1 MTRLRPVPRIAL
13 PLILGGMLVLML
25 ATAGR
30 YMELAG
36 LIAFATGTLLP
47 LRHLSYLTLG
57 TALAVPQSHELDQLL
72 MLWHEVHLH
81 EVLLALLLLRVGA
94 AMLLVPPGD
103 RPMLSTSSRT
113 ALWLLLAAGFVVAG
127 VWQNGAIAVLQDA
140 RPLLA
145 YASAGAAFLL
155 ARQDPQG
162 YVRGLAATL
171 LIAMLLV
178 TVCGLALLW
187 SASLLPDGVIATLQD
202 EGRLGIR
209 NGSVALF
216 SAALAAALLVFG
228 RSSSEKLLPAVALLA
243 VAVQLLVAQNRS
255 MILVIP
261 VVLVLAYRSASR
273 MSPGRRTSSLVVIA
287 VVLGLAMLLSLA
299 IPGLSEGLSERFM
312 ALLPDQTLEDPSA
325 IARLSMAAEALRQF
339 QANMA
344 FGSGIGSRLAIMFYD
359 AQLAESYYIDNLW
372 LVILVKGGIA
382 AMLWFLAGI
391 YGVFRSIA
399 QARAQWR
406 GDPILAPFVA
416 AAAAILP
423 GVLALAFFNAGL
435 WAHPPMI
442 VATAFLLGT
451 LAAMARSRA
460 AHTGRSEALARD
472 ALPAA

>member
-1 MTRLRPVPRIAL
+1 VTRLRPVPPVAL
-13 PLILGGMLVLML
+13 PLVLGGTLVLML
-25 ATAGR
+25 ASAGR
-30 YMELAG
+30 YMELGALVALAMG
-36 LIAFATGTLLP
+36 ILLP
-47 LRHLSYLTLG
+47 LRHLSYLALG
-57 TALAVPQSHELDQLL
+57 AALVVPQSHELDQLL
-72 MLWHEVHLH
+72 MLWQKVHLH
-81 EVLLALLLLRVGA
+81 EVLLALLLLRVA
-94 AMLLVPPGD
+94 AIMILVPPGD
-103 RPMLSTSSRT
+103 RPMLSTSPRT
-113 ALWLLLAAGFVVAG
+113 AVWLLLAAGFLVSG
-127 VWQNGAIAVLQDA
+127 VWQNGAVAVLEDG

-145 YASAGAAFLL
+145 YASAGPAFLL

-162 YVRGLAATL
+162 YARGLAETL

-178 TVCGLALLW
+178 TACGLALLG
-187 SASLLPDGVIATLQD
+187 SASLLPDGLIATLQD

-216 SAALAAALLVFG
+216 SSAVAAALLVSA
-228 RSSSEKLLPAVALLA
+228 RSFSEKLLPAAALLA
-243 VAVQLLVAQNRS
+243 VAIQLLVAQNRS
-255 MILVIP
+255 MVLVIP
-261 VVLVLAYRSASR
+261 VVLVLAYRSASHLR
-273 MSPGRRTSSLVVIA
+273 SGSRASLLIVLA

-299 IPGLSEGLSERFM
+299 IPGLSEGIAGRFM
-312 ALLPDQTLEDPSA
+312 GLLPDRFLEDPSA

-344 FGSGIGSRLAIMFYD
+344 FGSGIGSRLAIMFHD

-382 AMLWFLAGI
+382 AMLWFAAGV
-391 YGVFRSIA
+391 YAVFRTIA
-399 QARAQWR
+399 QARAQCR
-406 GDPILAPFVA
+406 GDPTLSPLVA

-423 GVLALAFFNAGL
+423 GALALAFFNAGL

-460 AHTGRSEALARD
+460 PRAGRSEALPRD